1 MEIIVLPCDTTALPQ
16 SICVMSTLHYTPF
29 MISPCV
35 CMRVV
40 WRSDGVL
47 RSAKQQHDYATG
59 QEIVHWNS

>member
-1 MEIIVLPCDTTALPQ
+1 MEIIVPPCDTTALPQ
-16 SICVMSTLHYTPF
+16 SIRVMSTLHYTPF

-47 RSAKQQHDYATG
+47 GSAKQHDYATE
-59 QEIVHWNS
+59 QEIVHWSL